1 MEGKYTAEDLS
12 KLGQAIENAAHSM
25 RRGGKREGA
34 GRKATGRKTVSKNM
48 IARIGIGE
56 HREFDEEVV
65 PVVRKRHGIRV
76 IDIPERDARSFPCGN
91 GP

>member
-34 GRKATGRKTVSKNM
+34 GRKATGRKTVSVCWRVTPEVKDWLTNRAAEQGVSAG
-48 IARIGIGE
+48 IIIEKLIKAFEELAR
-56 HREFDEEVV
+56 
-65 PVVRKRHGIRV
+65 
-76 IDIPERDARSFPCGN
+76 
-91 GP
+91 